1 MPNISKTYWMIAVNQ
16 ENLEITRDHG
26 FKIQGIDSRNRRKSV
41 RITPEDRF
49 IYYIEDQKGFAAT
62 ATVTSEYF
70 EEKTRVWK
78 SHRSDELFSNRVKIK
93 ADVVLDPEDYIDARE
108 IGPTLEYV
116 KKWPAERWP
125 LAFLGMLHI
134 LPQRDFNLLE
144 EEIRKA
150 GEAANKRR
158 PPTPEK
164 DVTSAAAANR
174 RRQKKKALTT
184 RRRRR
189 ATAKPASKPVR

>member
-1 MPNISKTYWMIAVNQ
+1 MPNMSKTYWMIVVNQ
-16 ENLEITRDHG
+16 ENLEITRGHG
-26 FKIQGIDSRNRRKSV
+26 FKVQGIDAHNRRKSV

-49 IYYIEDQKGFAAT
+49 IYYIEDRKGFAAT
-62 ATVTSEYF
+62 ASVTSEYF

-78 SHRSDELFSNRVKIK
+78 DHRSDELFSNRVKIK

-108 IGPTLEYV
+108 IAPTLEYV

-150 GEAANKRR
+150 GEAAKKRR

-164 DVTSAAAANR
+164 YVTSAAAANR
-174 RRQKKKALTT
+174 RRQQKKALTT